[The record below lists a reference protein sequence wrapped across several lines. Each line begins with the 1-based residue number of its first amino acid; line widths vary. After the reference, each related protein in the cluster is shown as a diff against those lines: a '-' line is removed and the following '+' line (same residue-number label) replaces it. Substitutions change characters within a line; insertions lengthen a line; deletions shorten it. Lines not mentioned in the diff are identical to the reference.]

1 MIKKILYFINPTV
14 KLEEYGDSIG
24 SFRSALQL
32 AKTLND
38 KQAETAITKALE
50 DVNIKLD
57 LFYFLLL

>member
-1 MIKKILYFINPTV
+1 M

-50 DVNIKLD
+50 DVNIKLE
-57 LFYFLLL
+57 LIYFLLL